1 MIPNIFVR
9 FFLTLVAFSAVA
21 LSAYA
26 QEQPE
31 PKRIL
36 FTNVNVFDGVN
47 DSLQM
52 NTNVLVEDNLIAS
65 IGPSIA
71 LPAGAELIDGGG
83 RTLMPGL
90 IDSHVHFYL
99 SMDGARAGMETS
111 RWDYFP
117 AMGAA
122 AAQEWFADGFTTV
135 RDAGGM
141 YDGLRRVID
150 AGLLDGPRMYLAGGM
165 LSQSSGHGD
174 MVPSGQSNPE
184 HSNLVK
190 LGITLIADG
199 DDEVRKK
206 VRQNFSSGANFTKIM
221 IGGGVAGAKGPM
233 WAAQF
238 TDAEIIAAVE
248 ESATR
253 DMYVSAHIYRD
264 DHIKRALDLGVKGIE
279 HGQYISE
286 KTAKLLKEKG
296 AFISPYVGSVVS
308 DEIFNH
314 PVFGNKSSFEY
325 ARTVEMKENAKNFVD
340 VIKKVKPL
348 VVFSS
353 DIVSTNGLT
362 ARQARD
368 FEKHVFAES
377 FGNFETLVAMTSAG
391 GKVAAMTGRSNPYP
405 NKLGV
410 IEKGA
415 YADILLVDGNPL
427 EDISVIGTN
436 KEWFNAAPRERGIE
450 TIRLIMKDGKV
461 YKNTLQ

>member
-1 MIPNIFVR
+1 MKRLILIFLIT
-9 FFLTLVAFSAVA
+9 FSTLVA
-21 LSAYA
+21 A
-26 QEQPE
+26 QQGQS
-31 PKRIL
+31 KQTL
-36 FTNVNVFDGVN
+36 FTNVNIFNGTEN
-47 DSLQM
+47 KLYENHS
-52 NTNVLVEDNLIAS
+52 VLIEGNLIRTISPNKITVNTDAS
-65 IGPSIA
+65 V
-71 LPAGAELIDGGG
+71 IDGQGK
-83 RTLMPGL
+83 TLMPGL

-99 SMDGARAGMETS
+99 SMGGARPGMETS
-111 RWDYFP
+111 RWDYFA

-141 YDGLRRVID
+141 HDGLRKVID

-174 MVPSGQSNPE
+174 MVPTGQSNPE

-199 DDEVRKK
+199 ENEVRKK

-248 ESATR
+248 ESAAR

-264 DHIKRALDLGVKGIE
+264 EHIKRALQLGVKGIE
-279 HGQYISE
+279 HGQFITE
-286 KTAKLLKEKG
+286 KTARLLKEKG

-308 DEIFNH
+308 DEIFKH

-340 VIKKVKPL
+340 VIKKVRPL

-368 FEKHVFAES
+368 FEKYVFAES

-391 GKVAAMTGRSNPYP
+391 GKVAAMTGRANPYP
-405 NKLGV
+405 DGRLGV
-410 IEKGA
+410 IEAGA
-415 YADILLVDGNPL
+415 YADMLVVDGNPL

-436 KEWFNAAPRERGIE
+436 PEWFTAPPREKGIP
-450 TIRLIMKDGKV
+450 TIRVIMKDGEI
-461 YKNTLQ
+461 YKNTL

>member
-1 MIPNIFVR
+1 MKQFMLLLIFVLSTNIVR
-9 FFLTLVAFSAVA
+9 AEQTLF
-21 LSAYA
+21 
-26 QEQPE
+26 
-31 PKRIL
+31 I
-36 FTNVNVFDGVN
+36 NVNVFDGVN
-47 DSLQM
+47 DGLKSLD
-52 NTNVLVEDNLIAS
+52 VLVEDNLIKAVGKN
-65 IGPSIA
+65 IKAPE
-71 LPAGAELIDGGG
+71 GATVIDGGG

-99 SMDGARAGMETS
+99 SMDGARPGMETS

-141 YDGLRRVID
+141 LDGLRSVVD

-174 MVPSGQSNPE
+174 MVPTGQNNPE

-190 LGITLIADG
+190 LGITLIVDSP
-199 DDEVRKK
+199 DEMRKK
-206 VRQNFSSGANFTKIM
+206 IRQNFSTGANFTKIM

-233 WAAQF
+233 WAGQF
-238 TDAEIIAAVE
+238 TDAEITAAVE

-253 DMYVSAHIYRD
+253 DMYVSAHLYLD
-264 DHIKRALDLGVKGIE
+264 EHIKRALELGVKGIE
-279 HGQYISE
+279 HGQYMTE
-286 KTAKLLKEKG
+286 ETARLLKEKG
-296 AFISPYVGSVVS
+296 AFISPYTGSVVS
-308 DEIFNH
+308 DEIFKH

-325 ARTVEMKENAKNFVD
+325 ARTVEMQENSKNFVD

-391 GKVAAMTGRSNPYP
+391 GKVAAMTGRANPYP
-405 NKLGV
+405 DGKLGV
-410 IEKGA
+410 IEVGA

-436 KEWFNAAPRERGIE
+436 SEWFTAAPRERGIE
-450 TIRLIMKDGKV
+450 TINLIMKDGKV

>member
-1 MIPNIFVR
+1 MENLMKQIVVLLIV
-9 FFLTLVAFSAVA
+9 VFSISTARA
-21 LSAYA
+21 
-26 QEQPE
+26 EQ
-31 PKRIL
+31 IL
-36 FTNVNVFDGVN
+36 FTNVKVFDGVN
-47 DSLQM
+47 DSLQELD
-52 NTNVLVEDNLIAS
+52 VLVEDNLIKQVARN
-65 IGPSIA
+65 
-71 LPAGAELIDGGG
+71 IDGPEGATIIDGDG

-99 SMDGARAGMETS
+99 SMDGARPGMETS

-141 YDGLRRVID
+141 HDGLRKVID
-150 AGLLDGPRMYLAGGM
+150 AGLLDGPRMYLSGGM

-174 MVPSGQSNPE
+174 MVPTGQSNPE

-199 DDEVRKK
+199 EDEVRKK
-206 VRQNFSSGANFTKIM
+206 VRQNFSSGADFTKIM

-238 TDAEIIAAVE
+238 TDAEITVAVE

-253 DMYVSAHIYRD
+253 DMYVSAHLYRD
-264 DHIKRALDLGVKGIE
+264 EHIKRALELGVKGIE

-286 KTAKLLKEKG
+286 DTARLLKEKG

-308 DEIFNH
+308 DEIFKH

-353 DIVSTNGLT
+353 DIVSTNGIP
-362 ARQARD
+362 ARQGRD
-368 FEKHVFAES
+368 FEKYVFAES

-405 NKLGV
+405 DGKLGV
-410 IEKGA
+410 IEVGA

-436 KEWFNAAPRERGIE
+436 SEWFTAAPRERGIE
-450 TIRLIMKDGKV
+450 TINLIMKDGKI

>member
-1 MIPNIFVR
+1 MKKILLIMIAVTGSLLFLSTTMAEDKPLAQQTLIKNVNIFNGTENK
-9 FFLTLVAFSAVA
+9 L
-21 LSAYA
+21 YENH
-26 QEQPE
+26 Q
-31 PKRIL
+31 
-36 FTNVNVFDGVN
+36 
-47 DSLQM
+47 
-52 NTNVLVEDNLIAS
+52 VLVEGNLIKSISSKPIKTHAEAS
-65 IGPSIA
+65 V
-71 LPAGAELIDGGG
+71 IDGKGK
-83 RTLMPGL
+83 TLMPGL

-99 SMDGARAGMETS
+99 SMSGARPGMETS
-111 RWDYFP
+111 RWDYFA

-122 AAQEWFADGFTTV
+122 AAQEWLADGFTTV

-141 YDGLRRVID
+141 HDGLRRVID
-150 AGLLDGPRMYLAGGM
+150 AGLLDGPRMYLSGGM

-174 MVPSGQSNPE
+174 MVPSGQNNPE
-184 HSNLVK
+184 HTNLVK

-199 DDEVRKK
+199 EDEVRKK

-238 TDAEIIAAVE
+238 TDAEITTAVE

-264 DHIKRALDLGVKGIE
+264 EHIKRALDLGVKGIE
-279 HGQYISE
+279 HGQFITE
-286 KTAKLLKEKG
+286 ETAELLKEKG
-296 AFISPYVGSVVS
+296 AFISPYVASVVS
-308 DEIFNH
+308 DEIFKH
-314 PVFGNKSSFEY
+314 PVFGNKNSFEY
-325 ARTVEMKENAKNFVD
+325 ARTVEMKENAKNFVK

-368 FEKHVFAES
+368 FEKYVFAQS

-436 KEWFNAAPRERGIE
+436 KEWFTAPPREKGIK
-450 TIRLIMKDGKV
+450 TIRLIMKDGKI
-461 YKNTLQ
+461 YKNSL